1 MLKWIINKFWDFWY
15 PEWTDKQVQEYFAQF
30 KDINDFRQDLINK
43 NFKWA
48 SDGLN
53 FSMLF
58 DTFERP
64 NQVLAR
70 QWANCGGFMRLFEAY
85 IKSGNDN
92 SIKGY
97 TQFEL
102 KANDGKWHYIMAI
115 KKNDGEIFTQSN
127 LNFLFLSNRDLDI
140 MFPNYTVNKIID
152 SWQI

>member
-1 MLKWIINKFWDFWY
+1 MLKWLINKYWNWRY
-15 PEWTDKQVQEYFAQF
+15 PEWTDQQVQEYFAQF
-30 KDINDFRQDLINK
+30 KSITDLRQDLVNK
-43 NFKWA
+43 DFKWS

-53 FSMLF
+53 FSKSF

-92 SIKGY
+92 SIKSY

-102 KANDGKWHYIMAI
+102 ISGFKWHYVMTIV
-115 KKNDGEIFTQSN
+115 KKDGEIMTQSN
-127 LNFLFLSNRDLDI
+127 LIFLSNYALEI
-140 MFPNYTVNKIID
+140 CFPNYRISKIID
-152 SWQI
+152 TWERGL